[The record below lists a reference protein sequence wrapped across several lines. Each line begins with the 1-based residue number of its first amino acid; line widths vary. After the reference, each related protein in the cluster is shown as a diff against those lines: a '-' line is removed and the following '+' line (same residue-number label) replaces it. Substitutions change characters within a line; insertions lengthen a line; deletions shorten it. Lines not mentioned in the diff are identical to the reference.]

1 MMSLKKSRLYW
12 YLKRKRRKKNISH
25 QGYSQYGQDLACL
38 ELLQEIDS
46 GTFIDIGANDGL
58 TGSNSLLFEKK
69 GWQGICVEP
78 HPLIFAKLKDVRN
91 CNCLNACITDKDSMA
106 DFLAVHGAA
115 NMLSGIESFMDQR
128 HIERIDQEIAK
139 EGGSTE
145 RIEIEALSPS
155 TLINRFSLS
164 KIDFLSVDTE
174 GCELPILKSFLSES
188 IIPKPKVICVEN
200 GSRTS
205 SLFEYLT
212 TVGYKLYKCVG
223 CDEIYLK
230 D

>member
-1 MMSLKKSRLYW
+1 MSLEKSRLNW

-25 QGYSQYGQDLACL
+25 QSYSQYGQDLICF
-38 ELLQEIDS
+38 ELLQTIES
-46 GTFIDIGANDGL
+46 GIFIDIGANDGL

-78 HPLIFAKLKDVRN
+78 NPLIFAKLKDARN
-91 CNCLNACITDKDSMA
+91 SNCLNACISDKDSMA

-115 NMLSGIESFMDQR
+115 NMLSGIESFMDQK
-128 HIERIDQEIAK
+128 HKKRIDQEIAK

-145 RIEIEALSPS
+145 RIEIESLSPS
-155 TLINRFSLS
+155 TLIDRFSLS

-174 GCELPILKSFLSES
+174 GCELLILKSFLSEG
-188 IIPKPKVICVEN
+188 IIPKPKVISVEN

-205 SLFEYLT
+205 SLFDYLT

-230 D
+230 DK

>member
-1 MMSLKKSRLYW
+1 MMNLKKSQLHW

-25 QGYSQYGQDLACL
+25 RGYSQYGQDLVCL

-91 CNCLNACITDKDSMA
+91 CNCLNACITDKDSKV

-128 HIERIDQEIAK
+128 HVERIDQEIAK
-139 EGGSTE
+139 EGGSIQ

-155 TLINRFSLS
+155 TLIDRFSLS

-188 IIPKPKVICVEN
+188 VTPKPKVISVEN

-205 SLFEYLT
+205 SLFKYLT
-212 TVGYKLYKCVG
+212 TVGYKLYKCAG

-230 D
+230 N

>member
-1 MMSLKKSRLYW
+1 MMNLKKSRIYW

-25 QGYSQYGQDLACL
+25 KGYSQYGQDISCL

-46 GTFIDIGANDGL
+46 GIFIDIGANDGL
-58 TGSNSLLFEKK
+58 NGSNSLLFEKK

-78 HPLIFAKLKDVRN
+78 HPHIFAKLKDVRD
-91 CNCLNACITDKDSMA
+91 CDCLNACITDKDGRA

-115 NMLSGIESFMDQR
+115 NMLSGIESYMDQR
-128 HIERIDQEIAK
+128 HLKRINKEIAK
-139 EGGSTE
+139 KGGSTE

-155 TLINRFSLS
+155 TLIDRFSLS

-188 IIPKPKVICVEN
+188 IGPKPKVISVEN

-205 SLFEYLT
+205 ALFEYLT
-212 TVGYKLYKCVG
+212 TVSYKLYKCVG

>member
-1 MMSLKKSRLYW
+1 MKMKKSHLYW
-12 YLKRKRRKKNISH
+12 YLKRKRRKVNCRNGS
-25 QGYSQYGQDLACL
+25 YSQYGQDLVVLDLL
-38 ELLQEIDS
+38 ENISS
-46 GTFIDIGANDGL
+46 GVFIDIGANDGV
-58 TGSNSLLFEKK
+58 TGSNTLLFEKK

-78 HPLIFAKLKDVRN
+78 HPLIFKKLNNQRACHCV
-91 CNCLNACITDKDSMA
+91 NACITDSDSIV

-128 HIERIDQEIAK
+128 HIERIDQEIAA
-139 EGGSTE
+139 EGGSTQ

-155 TLINRFSLS
+155 TLIDRFSLS

-174 GCELPILKSFLSES
+174 GCELPILKSFLSENT
-188 IIPKPKVICVEN
+188 IPKPKVISVEN

-205 SLFEYLT
+205 SLFDYLT
-212 TVGYKLYKCVG
+212 SVGFILHKCVG
-223 CDEIYLK
+223 CDEIYIR